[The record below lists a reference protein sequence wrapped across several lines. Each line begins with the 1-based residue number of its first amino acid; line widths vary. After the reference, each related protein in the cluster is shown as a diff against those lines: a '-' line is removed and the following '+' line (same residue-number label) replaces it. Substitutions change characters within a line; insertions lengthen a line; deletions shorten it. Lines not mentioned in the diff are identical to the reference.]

1 MKNNFFHFSL
11 HSFFSFWVVL
21 TFLFFS
27 SFSLLPQENQQESQ
41 QENQVE
47 NIFSTSTKLPSPEN
61 FASSPNQKEFFRL
74 KFSHQHGNYLV
85 FYDDENIPIYLQFR
99 WDRFDRESNHVL
111 HRIRRGIDYFAK
123 LSLVEVTSEPPPAY
137 STAKKIPPQ
146 KPINNENTFRT
157 REYKKVFVGIL
168 YRLRYTLPQRARF

>member
-1 MKNNFFHFSL
+1 MKDNFFHFGW
-11 HSFFSFWVVL
+11 HSFFSFWAVL

-27 SFSLLPQENQQESQ
+27 SFSLLA

-47 NIFSTSTKLPSPEN
+47 NIFSTSAKLPSPKN
-61 FASSPNQKEFFRL
+61 FTASPNQKEFFRL

-99 WDRFDRESNHVL
+99 WDRFDNESNHVL

-137 STAKKIPPQ
+137 STAKKIPQQ
-146 KPINNENTFRT
+146 KQTNNENTFRT